1 MSDRICCVC
10 HEALGEDARSL
21 GGRYFCELHYAKIAR
36 DRKAAW
42 GSTMVVLLGLLAYV
56 LLVEIIVSFTKPA
69 LRGLPLIGVG
79 VIIALVPALLWLV
92 VFYLQDRLEPEPKGY
107 VLGVFFLGAL
117 LALTIGLP
125 LRHGLFAMP
134 AGLAPAREMAVE
146 LLRSV
151 LILGFAQEYLKY
163 AAVRYTVF
171 NTPEFDERVDG
182 IIYCSAAAL
191 GFATVFNLDYIV
203 RSGGAL
209 LHVAVMR
216 VTVTALAQASF
227 SGVMG
232 YFLGRAKFENMGKWW
247 LPAGLVLV
255 AVLNGLVTFLL
266 GEASVAGLGYTPIYG
281 LVVAAVMAILTFG
294 TLFVLMRRINAA
306 TLASA

>member
-1 MSDRICCVC
+1 MSDKVCCVC
-10 HEALGEDARSL
+10 HVPVGDGAKTL
-21 GGRYFCELHYAKIAR
+21 GGRCFCDLHYAKVSQG
-36 DRKAAW
+36 RKALW
-42 GSTMVVLLGLLAYV
+42 GSTIVALLGLLAYV
-56 LLVEIIVSFTKPA
+56 LLVEIIVSFAKPN
-69 LRGLPLIGVG
+69 LRGLPLVAVG
-79 VIIALVPALLWLV
+79 IVLALIPALLWLV

-107 VLGVFFLGAL
+107 VLGIFSLGAL

-125 LRHGLFAMP
+125 LRHDLFPMP
-134 AGLAPAREMAVE
+134 AGLGTGREVIVE
-146 LLRSV
+146 LLRSI

-171 NTPEFDERVDG
+171 YSPEFDERVDG
-182 IIYCSAAAL
+182 IIYSAAAAL
-191 GFATVFNLDYIV
+191 GFATVLNLDYII

-209 LHVAVMR
+209 LNVAVIR
-216 VTVTALAQASF
+216 ITITAFAQASF

-266 GEASVAGLGYTPIYG
+266 GEASTAGLGYTPIYG
-281 LVVAAVMAILTFG
+281 LIVVAVVAILTFG
-294 TLFVLMRRINAA
+294 ALFIVMRRINAA
-306 TLASA
+306 TLAGA